1 MVNCFFDIQIDTTN
15 EYSYNSNLVY
25 LIERSRIIDEDKL
38 LSEKIVELDLA
49 TESYSG
55 LIYDLQKNKK
65 RNIKNKYTV
74 YIIAGNIGSGKST
87 LIHALCREGFIKD
100 DTRVILED
108 VYKKIFFDSVKNL
121 GKAYCYAK
129 TFVCEQIKKSI
140 NAENSFVLELVP
152 SSDEKIDLI
161 REMKAVGYK
170 IITYYLETDEISIN
184 NTRVIKRCSE
194 GADFVPENKVI
205 SRNDLTSKYYPY
217 LVSLSDELYLLK
229 SRDNAIELSHYL
241 ENGKIQQIKNN

>member
-1 MVNCFFDIQIDTTN
+1 LVNCFFDIQIDKIN

-25 LIERSRIIDEDKL
+25 LIERSRVVDEDKL
-38 LSEKIVELDLA
+38 LSEKIVGLDLA
-49 TESYSG
+49 TESYSR

-65 RNIKNKYTV
+65 RNIKNECTA

-87 LIHALCREGFIKD
+87 LIHALCREGFIKND
-100 DTRVILED
+100 SRIILED
-108 VYKKIFFDSVKNL
+108 VYKKIFFDGIKNL
-121 GKAYCYAK
+121 EKAYCYAK

-140 NAENSFVLELVP
+140 NDENSFVLELVP

-161 REMKAVGYK
+161 KALKTIGYK

-184 NTRVIKRCSE
+184 NNRVIKRCSE
-194 GADFVPENKVI
+194 GADFVSENKVI
-205 SRNDLTSKYYPY
+205 SRNNLTTKYYPY

-229 SRDNAIELSHYL
+229 SRDNAMLLSHYM
-241 ENGKIQQIKNN
+241 ENGKIQQITNN